1 MLGLSGV
8 LLIMCQAD
16 EFVREEC
23 SDGLEVA
30 DCARAMVVSSLS
42 PTISTY
48 PLSTRAN
55 RCSPP
60 HRLARHR
67 VCVHF
72 FRLCVYGYIGNART
86 SVAGWCFMPGR
97 AALPRRTAPPLDT
110 AFPITQ
116 LTPREQEVA
125 ALVAQGLTNKQ
136 IAGALV
142 VCDATAERHVA
153 NILSKLGLRS
163 RVEIAI
169 RSLERECH

>member
-1 MLGLSGV
+1 MPTPTQAPDSST
-8 LLIMCQAD
+8 LLRARVAALLELPGFEQVVAAWLQA
-16 EFVREEC
+16 
-23 SDGLEVA
+23 
-30 DCARAMVVSSLS
+30 
-42 PTISTY
+42 
-48 PLSTRAN
+48 
-55 RCSPP
+55 
-60 HRLARHR
+60 LARLTIASKSRGRRAYLSAVTDLLHATEEALTIMPVSWTR
-67 VCVHF
+67 VLPPQC
-72 FRLCVYGYIGNART
+72 
-86 SVAGWCFMPGR
+86 SPGR
-97 AALPRRTAPPLDT
+97 AARLPRRTAPQLDT

-169 RSLERECH
+169 RSFERERH